1 MQGSIIYVPQGYQM
15 KDVMMGGA
23 CSTYA
28 EGEKWVKFLSENQK
42 EGYHL

>member
-1 MQGSIIYVPQGYQM
+1 MQGVIIYVLQGYQM

-28 EGEKWVKFLSENQK
+28 DGEKCVNILV
-42 EGYHL
+42 